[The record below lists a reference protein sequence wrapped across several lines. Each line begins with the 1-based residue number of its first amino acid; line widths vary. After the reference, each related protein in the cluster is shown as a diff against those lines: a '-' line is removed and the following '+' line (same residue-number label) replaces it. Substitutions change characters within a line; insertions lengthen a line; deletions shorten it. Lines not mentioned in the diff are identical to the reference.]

1 MKTIIKTGM
10 LLLSAYG
17 VYQLV
22 LESVYRTTLAVE
34 PDKYK
39 YTMEDTLL

>member
-22 LESVYRTTLAVE
+22 LEGVYRTTLAVE
-34 PDKYK
+34 PEEYK